1 MKKAPHSKLIQ
12 KQVESWNRETKKA
25 DSQKYKM
32 LKAVR
37 MIQSWYRRRKFRKL
51 VDAVIEIKRA
61 GKKGAK
67 YGANKLTM
75 ANDLRKKNLNK
86 EIA

>member
-1 MKKAPHSKLIQ
+1 
-12 KQVESWNRETKKA
+12 
-25 DSQKYKM
+25 M

-51 VDAVIEIKRA
+51 VEAVIEIKRT

-67 YGANKLTM
+67 YGTNKIRL
-75 ANDLRKKNLNK
+75 ANDLRKKKLNL
-86 EIA
+86 EIAQRSKMLRAVKVV